1 MIKQTIAVIGNL
13 VGYCYCTDAG
23 RCSYEKKLVYCGW
36 PKITSKYIVIKRLWN
51 EAIYLYTLCL
61 YYSKQSSGITEEKEM
76 ADKGNTTNL
85 EV

>member
-1 MIKQTIAVIGNL
+1 MVSVVALTQVDVVMRRSL
-13 VGYCYCTDAG
+13 SSV
-23 RCSYEKKLVYCGW
+23 VHPVGW
-36 PKITSKYIVIKRLWN
+36 PEITSKYIVIKRLWN

-76 ADKGNTTNL
+76 ADKGNTKNL